1 MITIEN
7 GFEETHTIIIDPT
20 GQLEDIEVIATDKG
34 WFIRQ
39 FDENMGGYD
48 LIEFSFDTFK
58 MFLTSLQL
66 PEGIYTLEV
75 K

>member
-1 MITIEN
+1 MITIEH
-7 GFEETHTIIIDPT
+7 GFEETHTVIIDPT
-20 GQLEDIEVIATDKG
+20 GQLEDIEVISTDKG

>member
-1 MITIEN
+1 MITIEH
-7 GFEETHTIIIDPT
+7 GFEESHTVIIDPT
-20 GQLEDIEVIATDKG
+20 EELEDIEVITTDKG